1 MIQCTAYIFWRTE
14 DPSHTTWHI
23 KIAVQNARSLT
34 QEIHKNSSNIEARM
48 IYTGFVIQPSGT
60 VAKTVKLLLKK
71 LLCCWILQSKLY
83 SFSKLK
89 SKNFEILHSRLWQSW
104 SYFIRSDP
112 RTWEANLFSCP
123 SVNKP
128 NTSKTGSWVII
139 ARSLHF
145 CTGVSTL
152 GTLSQWIWI

>member
-34 QEIHKNSSNIEARM
+34 QEIHKNSSNIAARM

-104 SYFIRSDP
+104 SYFTRSDP